1 MWGKQ
6 DYFSFFIQLNDDIK
20 LISREL
26 AFSHQQGMK
35 KTETYDAVSN
45 LVEVTQPV
53 GGGGQSPVWA
63 SLTSVDIGLAVGVN
77 TNFESVAL
85 SSGNSG
91 ALRLLA

>member
-6 DYFSFFIQLNDDIK
+6 DYFSFVIQVNDDIK

-35 KTETYDAVSN
+35 GTETHDVVSN
-45 LVEVTQPV
+45 LVEVTQSV
-53 GGGGQSPVWA
+53 GGGVQSPVWA

-77 TNFESVAL
+77 TDSESVAW
-85 SSGNSG
+85 SGNPG

>member
-20 LISREL
+20 FISREL

-35 KTETYDAVSN
+35 GTETHDVVSD
-45 LVEVTQPV
+45 LVEVTQSV
-53 GGGGQSPVWA
+53 GGGVQSPWA

-77 TNFESVAL
+77 TDSESVAL
-85 SSGNSG
+85 GSGNPG